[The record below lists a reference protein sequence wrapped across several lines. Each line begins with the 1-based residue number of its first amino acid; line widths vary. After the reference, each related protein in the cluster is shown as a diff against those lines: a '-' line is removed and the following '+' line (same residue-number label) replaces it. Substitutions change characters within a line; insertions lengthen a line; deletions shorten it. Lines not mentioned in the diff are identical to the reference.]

1 MRKKTIRVL
10 SEENNVYILFYIAIG
25 ILCITLLAT
34 GQIFHP
40 ATIVGNSM
48 EPTYKDGDIVSTSV
62 FHPKT
67 DTVAVDDVIIFDDE
81 VYGKKLIKRVVG
93 VEGDTIQ
100 IVGGVLYR
108 NGIAVRDDF
117 PKIKDAGIASK
128 PLKIAKNKVFCLGD
142 NRNNSTDSREF
153 GEISYGKIDFIV
165 NRILLKNEKEREK

>member
-1 MRKKTIRVL
+1 M
-10 SEENNVYILFYIAIG
+10 
-25 ILCITLLAT
+25 
-34 GQIFHP
+34 
-40 ATIVGNSM
+40 
-48 EPTYKDGDIVSTSV
+48 
-62 FHPKT
+62 
-67 DTVAVDDVIIFDDE
+67 IIFDDE

-165 NRILLKNEKEREK
+165 NQILLKK